1 MYNSCFPF
9 TSVTIISRRWVCVD
23 LGFSTIVW
31 TKPLVTTVTCSR
43 STSQNKTPVFITRCA
58 TIVCRNVSNR
68 SGTVSAGLLF
78 PAGLWSGLSLTASGI
93 DCVCLRERQSS
104 RKHAEWSISTV
115 EPRHVCSRSATHA
128 GRLEKKNKTVADGTN
143 KPACVFVTV
152 TWCWCLVENA
162 GDTAAQT
169 KLTLNLKLWLW
180 EGFPCYFPEYCSSI
194 LYVVQFHLL
203 NNCQG
208 F

>member
-1 MYNSCFPF
+1 MCDCCLQKCQQQERHSVSRPVISCWPVIR
-9 TSVTIISRRWVCVD
+9 SVTH
-23 LGFSTIVW
+23 
-31 TKPLVTTVTCSR
+31 
-43 STSQNKTPVFITRCA
+43 
-58 TIVCRNVSNR
+58 
-68 SGTVSAGLLF
+68 
-78 PAGLWSGLSLTASGI
+78 GLWYWLCMSAWASVLQETRWMKHQHGRASTRLLSFSHTCWPLG
-93 DCVCLRERQSS
+93 
-104 RKHAEWSISTV
+104 
-115 EPRHVCSRSATHA
+115 
-128 GRLEKKNKTVADGTN
+128 KKQNKTVADGTN